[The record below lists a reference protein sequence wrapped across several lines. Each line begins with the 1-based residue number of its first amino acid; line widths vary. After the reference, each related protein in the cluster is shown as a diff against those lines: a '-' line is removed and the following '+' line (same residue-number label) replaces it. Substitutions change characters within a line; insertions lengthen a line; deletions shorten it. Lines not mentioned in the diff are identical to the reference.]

1 MIQWPNTIVAFIIL
15 WVKDMITK
23 EQYLEIIEQ
32 CEKYIKKYGETFEK
46 PMSNDF
52 QDGMVRVIDLI
63 KPLVKK
69 D

>member
-1 MIQWPNTIVAFIIL
+1 MTFIIL
-15 WVKDMITK
+15 WIKDMITK
-23 EQYLEIIEQ
+23 EQYLEIIEK
-32 CEKYIKKYGETFEK
+32 CEKYIKKYGEIFEK
-46 PMSNDF
+46 PMSKDF

>member
-1 MIQWPNTIVAFIIL
+1 
-15 WVKDMITK
+15 MITK

-32 CEKYIKKYGETFEK
+32 FEKYIKKYGEIFEK
-46 PMSNDF
+46 PMSKDF

-63 KPLVKK
+63 KPLVKN